1 VSEDPA
7 PVRAAIDAH
16 GLTRRFGAHVA
27 VDRLDLSIP
36 ARTTFGLLGPNG
48 AGKTTFIRMVTGYLL
63 PSAGRISVEG
73 LSPILDPV
81 AVRRRLGFVM
91 ETSCLYPELR
101 VLGFLEFLGGVR
113 GLSGAQLRRAVEDSI
128 ERFHLTAVTQR
139 RIGNLSKGFQQRVSL
154 AQAFLHDPSL
164 VIVDE
169 PTLGLDPVQ
178 QAEVQELLARLRGER
193 TVLLSTHDL
202 QEARRL
208 AEHVAVLNRGRLAAQ
223 GPTESVLGG
232 GDALALFRDPLPEGG

>member
-1 VSEDPA
+1 VSEESA
-7 PVRAAIDAH
+7 TERVAIDARE
-16 GLTRRFGAHVA
+16 LTRRFGAHVA

-48 AGKTTFIRMVTGYLL
+48 AGKTTFI
-63 PSAGRISVEG
+63 PSAGSISVEG

-101 VLGFLEFLGGVR
+101 VLGFLNFLGGVR
-113 GLSGAQLRRAVEDSI
+113 GLSGAHLRRAVENSI

-154 AQAFLHDPSL
+154 AQAFLHDPPL

-169 PTLGLDPVQ
+169 PTQGLDPVQ

-193 TVLLSTHDL
+193 TVLLCTHDL
-202 QEARRL
+202 HEARKL
-208 AEHVAVLNRGRLAAQ
+208 AARVAVLNRGRLAAQ
-223 GPTESVLGG
+223 GPTEHVLGG
-232 GDALALFRDPLPEGG
+232 GDALALFRDRSPEEA